1 MGGCAWLGVIECN
14 RFLEF
19 CVSRPYKLKVQV
31 STRTTTRPETIW
43 DWRKKAGSL
52 GDRAYL
58 FKYFPLRDGLCPQN
72 AHKLMTKTQLE
83 PTWLLHHRCVHQVSF
98 QVNKPTTPAKTNYC
112 ARHEPCGARRPSM
125 LLFFSRRVND
135 RSVDRTLLRREK
147 TISIEGRRATQDSWR
162 AQ

>member
-31 STRTTTRPETIW
+31 STRTTTRPEIIW
-43 DWRKKAGSL
+43 EWRKNAGSL

-125 LLFFSRRVND
+125 LAFFHVESMID
-135 RSVDRTLLRREK
+135 
-147 TISIEGRRATQDSWR
+147 
-162 AQ
+162 